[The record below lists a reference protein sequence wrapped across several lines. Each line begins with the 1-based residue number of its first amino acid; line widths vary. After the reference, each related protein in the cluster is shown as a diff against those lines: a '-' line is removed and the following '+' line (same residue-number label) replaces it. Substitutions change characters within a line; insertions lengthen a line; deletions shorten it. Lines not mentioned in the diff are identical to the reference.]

1 MENTDIR
8 IYQLEDGETEI
19 IVQLNNETV
28 WLNLNQMVELF
39 GRDKSVISRHIRNIF
54 REGELQKE
62 AVVAKNA
69 TTASDG
75 KKYQVDY
82 YNLDVII
89 SVGYRVKSPR
99 GTQFRIWANQI
110 IKEYLTK
117 GYSINEKKLSQQ
129 NEQLKELQESV
140 KILGNVLS
148 YQTLTNDESIG
159 LLKIIS
165 DYAYALD
172 ILDKYGDT
180 LNIWGE

>member
-62 AVVAKNA
+62 AVVAKNETA
-69 TTASDG
+69 ASDG

-82 YNLDVII
+82 YNLDVIS
-89 SVGYRVKSPR
+89 SVGYRVK
-99 GTQFRIWANQI
+99 
-110 IKEYLTK
+110 
-117 GYSINEKKLSQQ
+117 
-129 NEQLKELQESV
+129 
-140 KILGNVLS
+140 
-148 YQTLTNDESIG
+148 
-159 LLKIIS
+159 
-165 DYAYALD
+165 
-172 ILDKYGDT
+172 
-180 LNIWGE
+180 